1 MRTQEGRTMK
11 NKLNIN
17 KHFLINLFINLL
29 NKQSMRKFIFS
40 LKSLAMTLALVVGGS
55 AWAQI
60 ASLPFVADFSSGDVA
75 PFTGGSAAFVATID
89 DGVGDTKVIA
99 ANNGESYAQFA
110 TPYAISNGEEVTVS
124 FQMLNGWL
132 GGGKDNKFAIL
143 NSDGVALASIS
154 YNNNSCNINEVLID
168 NSMVDDF
175 AAFNGQSSAGAKGAN
190 GYGNGKAQGFKINTA
205 ETKYNAEV
213 TIKINSSGDISVGI
227 VGGKNNNNVTYKR
240 AAQPGTKLDLDKVVI
255 SNASN
260 NGDRATGY
268 YGLTITSIKEEVL
281 VQQSFDDATNP
292 TMYPDGSNSNRGTCN
307 YDYVSPIDGTKFLN
321 VWGENNSNGFK
332 VDSIVKTDI
341 TASDKQ
347 WTLEFDWAGYSGCNG
362 KAGQT
367 KLVDLAGNTFFS
379 IDDAA
384 GWGATFSLSTGQTV
398 ACYPCNK
405 ATRISANTG
414 SVLTGDDGIQYWH
427 HFTIIGA
434 TNGVTV
440 TVEQYSKVGD
450 EIQKTIVVKNAK
462 ASATN
467 ATPAAIG
474 LRPGSCGSV
483 AINNLKLTVGPV
495 KIVTHDYTVKFVDQ
509 NGDAVKIDEV
519 RNAVDGEVLAVTD
532 ADKATIIEGKTQYT
546 YVSDDADDRVID
558 ADDMVLTITYNKT
571 TVTDYTVNF
580 LDAESNPIKDAVT
593 HKNVVVGTEVSA
605 TSGETSMLL
614 IDGTFFEY
622 KSGNDPI
629 TLVEDAEANVINLV
643 FAPVDGVTGYFFN
656 NYENRAVD
664 WTTATGGRY
673 DPVVVDGS
681 TIADRATTEKKPKT
695 DPETGEPIVNPET
708 GEPEYED
715 VPGLSIP
722 FANKTYFLTVNQ
734 ANRNNNGVTNGV
746 SSASLAVEQADFTL
760 ETQILLGTSND
771 QGCSFQIKNFAGDA
785 NILQLIPT
793 AVGSTTWVVNGD
805 AENFAVELPGTG
817 NFGGTDNNNLTNYNW
832 YDLKVTVYNGTTF
845 VTIVDQNDNV
855 ILDKAQVPTL
865 ATTYGVGKMI
875 FYTGRYNS
883 NIAVDDVTVR
893 SVVESEDVPAGAEFV
908 AVKINYVD
916 DAGTPVKPA
925 DEVKFQV
932 GQPIVLNSA
941 FTADFKVDAE
951 GNVWTAE
958 SESAPVTKYIYE
970 SDNSADVEVALDAQV
985 NIVFRG
991 VAPRRVALRP
1001 QYQTVEGEITT
1012 KDASGKNLSF
1022 FYDSNKAGDVLFEK
1036 DILTV
1041 YYPYYLLVD
1050 GLLYKTAA
1058 NSGGTDKI
1066 ELEIEP
1072 GTGTQA
1078 KSPVTWTPAMETV
1091 PVIDP
1096 ETQEPALDPETQEP
1110 ITQEVQISNAV
1121 FAQETENI
1129 EGITPVKDTYTK
1141 IRQANGAAGSA
1152 IGGDVLVTIL
1162 EPGTY
1167 TITTATRS
1175 GTTNFKAAG
1184 NVVATIT
1191 SGGAVATTTSEE
1203 FTVDQAT
1210 PLYIEEQAST
1220 TQYSDYVLV
1229 RKTKALESY
1238 KIAVAEGIVGGTIE
1252 VASSAAEGAEITIT
1266 ATPDEDYELSSIS
1279 VTCAHKDLAV
1289 IVTDGKFTMPDD
1301 DVTVNATFRK
1311 VVYLET
1317 DLTAD
1322 FISLTSPTT
1331 WKSENAAGV
1340 GEAKWAAPQVT
1351 VAGNKY
1357 YMIEN
1362 YVEGQDVKLAT
1373 GGVMYNEITGL
1384 TPGLYTIEL
1393 YGSAAL
1399 TAGRGGMTTD
1409 FAEGDEASLH
1419 AVTLYAEAN
1428 GEKVSKY
1435 IPCLIESNFNNRGG
1449 EESIPTA
1456 TLDNVVVGNDGKI
1469 KIGLYK
1475 EVGLTNWHIV
1485 QLKKV
1490 TAKILASDLLAKA
1503 VADAKNVLESQ
1514 VPAKLYGEIQE
1525 AISTYDKD
1533 YDTADDYQ
1541 TAINALNGLVDV
1553 AKGYE
1558 PLSSVLNEGAQYKA
1572 NAPAEDPA
1580 IATYDAAIA
1589 DVKAA
1594 YDDVVVAD
1602 IPAAIAVVE
1611 AALPA
1616 LAKAQTAPNSDMTR
1630 AIVNPTIDGATGWT
1644 TEKPKGGNGP
1654 LLNGTAFEYWAGS
1667 ANPREEAQF
1676 DYYQVITGLPTGKY
1690 VISAEMYNS
1699 LNGEAGAEFAA
1710 TSGVYGASGNDET
1723 ATLVDVDGTTLTRYA
1738 TEEVIVMDGTLRLGV
1753 KNTELP
1759 MAARWFVADNFT
1771 LTLVEHIVP
1780 TYAITVVPSENGSL
1794 DLPAQAAA
1802 GETVAIVA
1810 NPAVGYEL
1818 ASVMITGVNTNI
1830 AVEVD
1835 VDEWTGEMSFTM
1847 PEDDVTVTATFQEA
1861 YVKLSDYAVTVDPA
1875 FVHDPEFGDEI
1886 VATITYNSEI
1896 VGSYAESFAL
1906 NAQFD
1911 YEVKDAEGNVVTTG
1925 TKNPLNVSDNTV
1937 TAYIDGL
1944 AENTT
1949 YTINITGVE
1958 VTDFDLATFESVVVF
1973 KDVIGLDGEPL
1984 ATATF
1989 TTVKPFIAEL
1999 NVERYVGQGY
2009 GVTEAE
2015 VDFSEAKTFLGVDK
2029 ITTDM
2034 LRIVNPDGTTISDYA
2049 QYDGWFDGDGKAETW
2064 GANTKINVKFFEALT
2079 DGKYTICDMNGADV
2093 VDATYTVRWA
2103 IEANDKVAFFN
2114 INVKFVEQP
2123 TIAPEI
2129 ATEVDVPVLL
2139 KSGTAYEGA
2148 TAAFNVL
2155 DVTGPLN
2162 LDAISDAEQYIVN
2175 VTDGSFVVN
2184 STDGWR
2190 DANGD
2195 AATWG
2200 TGEGMVCVKIGDPAS
2215 GIIDYLGAIDDSYE
2229 DGDTYTAKWGFVNKE
2244 SNTAVIL
2251 NINITFVTD
2260 PTGIDATPAADGVKP
2275 DGKYFENGKI
2285 VIYKNGNKYDA
2296 SGAPMNK

>member
-1 MRTQEGRTMK
+1 
-11 NKLNIN
+11 
-17 KHFLINLFINLL
+17 
-29 NKQSMRKFIFS
+29 MRKFIFS
-40 LKSLAMTLALVVGGS
+40 LKALVMSLALVVGGS

-60 ASLPFVADFSSGDVA
+60 TSLPFVADFSSGAA
-75 PFTGGSAAFVATID
+75 PFGEPAFKTGTAAIGDVVAVTA
-89 DGVGDTKVIA
+89 GTAEATFAVGGGA
-99 ANNGESYAQFA
+99 YALGNA
-110 TPYAISNGEEVTVS
+110 EEVTVS
-124 FQMLNGWL
+124 FTMFNGWL
-132 GGGKDNKFAIL
+132 GGGTDNTFAVL
-143 NSDGVALASIS
+143 NSDGATLASIS
-154 YNNNSCNINEVLID
+154 YNANNCNI
-168 NSMVDDF
+168 VDVKLGGSTVEGFEAF
-175 AAFNGQSSAGAKGAN
+175 AGQSKSNVSGKGAN
-190 GYGNGKAQGFKINTA
+190 GYTHKQTYVANTDEAKNNG
-205 ETKYNAEV
+205 EV
-213 TIKINSSGDISVGI
+213 TIKINSYGGLSLSFVGAKGDVDKFFSA
-227 VGGKNNNNVTYKR
+227 T
-240 AAQPGTKLDLDKVVI
+240 APAGTKIDLAKLTI
-255 SNASN
+255 SNGSN
-260 NGDRATGY
+260 NGDRASGYGNLSVTSKSLIKYSNDYSDEVVTWTTATGGRY
-268 YGLTITSIKEEVL
+268 TPIIQDGYLTVTQDQRNNNGTTLTSTETQEKVAAGESFTMSFDVKLGASTNQTATAFNIYDAANSAAILSFAEGATYATAWTINGGTQTATVSAGGNKGIDDLSWISVKVTSIAGGKTYL
-281 VQQSFDDATNP
+281 TLKDAE
-292 TMYPDGSNSNRGTCN
+292 GTI
-307 YDYVSPIDGTKFLN
+307 IDGFDK
-321 VWGENNSNGFK
+321 K
-332 VDSIVKTDI
+332 DI
-341 TASDKQ
+341 P
-347 WTLEFDWAGYSGCNG
+347 TLSETGGLG
-362 KAGQT
+362 KMNFVT
-367 KLVDLAGNTFFS
+367 SRYLANFA
-379 IDDAA
+379 ID
-384 GWGATFSLSTGQTV
+384 
-398 ACYPCNK
+398 N
-405 ATRISANTG
+405 
-414 SVLTGDDGIQYWH
+414 
-427 HFTIIGA
+427 
-434 TNGVTV
+434 
-440 TVEQYSKVGD
+440 
-450 EIQKTIVVKNAK
+450 IVVRDVVE
-462 ASATN
+462 SEDIP
-467 ATPAAIG
+467 ATPIY
-474 LRPGSCGSV
+474 
-483 AINNLKLTVGPV
+483 T
-495 KIVTHDYTVKFVDQ
+495 YTVKFVDQ
-509 NGDAVKIDEV
+509 DGNEFKDASV
-519 RNAVDGEVLAVTD
+519 REEYEGTVIAITED
-532 ADKATIIEGKTQYT
+532 DKATVVNGKSQYT
-546 YVSDDADDRVID
+546 YVSNDAAADLVAAADGSTVIT
-558 ADDMVLTITYNKT
+558 VTFEKT
-571 TVTDYTVNF
+571 TVADYVVNY
-580 LDAESNPIKDAVT
+580 LDGDGNVLKEATT
-593 HKNVVVGTEVSA
+593 HKNAKVGSQVNATLGEVSR
-605 TSGETSMLL
+605 ML
-614 IDGTFFEY
+614 INGVFYDQV
-622 KSGNDPI
+622 SGNEPL
-629 TLVEDAEANVINLV
+629 TVSEDETANVINLV
-643 FAPVDGVTGYFFN
+643 FAPVAGVTGYFYN
-656 NYENRAVD
+656 NYENKAID
-664 WTTATGGRY
+664 WKTSTGGRF
-673 DPVVVDGS
+673 DPIVVDGS
-681 TIADRATTEKKPKT
+681 TIADRATTEKKPVL
-695 DPETGEPIVNPET
+695 DPETGETI
-708 GEPEYED
+708 GYEE

-722 FANKTYFLTVNQ
+722 FANKTLFLAANQ
-734 ANRNNNGVTNGV
+734 NTRDQNGATLTSN
-746 SSASLAVEQADFTL
+746 ALNIEQADFTFEARL
-760 ETQILLGTSND
+760 ILGTPERDKCAFNVRNLAND
-771 QGCSFQIKNFAGDA
+771 ADIFTITPAAA
-785 NILQLIPT
+785 N
-793 AVGSTTWVVNGD
+793 TTNTDWVINGD
-805 AENFAVELPGTG
+805 AENFTISLPNTG
-817 NFGGTDNNNLTNYNW
+817 NYSKKEGDATLTNYSW
-832 YDLKVTVYNGTTF
+832 YNFKVTVYNGTTF
-845 VTIVDQNDNV
+845 VTVTDEAGNA

-865 ATTYGVGKMI
+865 ATTYGISNMT
-875 FYTGRYNS
+875 FPTGRYHGNFA
-883 NIAVDDVTVR
+883 IDDVTVR

-916 DAGTPVKPA
+916 DAGAPVKPA
-925 DEVKFQV
+925 GEAKFQV

-958 SESAPVTKYIYE
+958 SESAPVTKYIYV

-1001 QYQTVEGEITT
+1001 QYQTVEGEMKT
-1012 KDASGKNLSF
+1012 KDASGKSLSF
-1022 FYDSNKAGDVLFEK
+1022 FYDSNKTGDYLFEK

-1050 GLLYKTAA
+1050 GLLYKTGN

-1078 KSPVTWTPAMETV
+1078 KSPVTWTPATETV
-1091 PVIDP
+1091 PVLDEDGNPLVDP
-1096 ETQEPALDPETQEP
+1096 ETEQP
-1110 ITQEVQISNAV
+1110 ITRDEQISNAV

-1152 IGGDVLVTIL
+1152 IGGDVLVTTL

-1191 SGGAVATTTSEE
+1191 SGGTVATVTSEE
-1203 FTVDQAT
+1203 FTVDQTT

-1252 VASSAAEGAEITIT
+1252 VASSAAADAEITIT

-1311 VVYLET
+1311 VIYIET
-1317 DLTAD
+1317 DLTKD
-1322 FISLTSPTT
+1322 FEALTDWKKWTGAGGYTDTQYCPAVTTNSGKTVQVCEKYEPTCANT
-1331 WKSENAAGV
+1331 GDV
-1340 GEAKWAAPQVT
+1340 FYQT
-1351 VAGNKY
+1351 V
-1357 YMIEN
+1357 
-1362 YVEGQDVKLAT
+1362 
-1373 GGVMYNEITGL
+1373 TGL
-1384 TPGLYTIEL
+1384 TPGIYKIEL
-1393 YGSAAL
+1393 YGGAAFTFGRGFGSMAFTGEIGTGDAWGTHVSDTYQAGDKIEPTVENPTGVSL
-1399 TAGRGGMTTD
+1399 TATTSEGVYGGELPIYYATN
-1409 FAEGDEASLH
+1409 FPEGA
-1419 AVTLYAEAN
+1419 AVVTLSGVKIGAN
-1428 GEKVSKY
+1428 GE
-1435 IPCLIESNFNNRGG
+1435 
-1449 EESIPTA
+1449 
-1456 TLDNVVVGNDGKI
+1456 I
-1469 KIGLYK
+1469 KIGMSK
-1475 EVGLTNWHIV
+1475 TSQSTNWHVI
-1485 QLKKV
+1485 QLKGV
-1490 TAKILASDLLAKA
+1490 TAQVLASDLLAKA

-1514 VPAKLYGEIQE
+1514 VPAKLYGDIQE

-1533 YDTADDYQ
+1533 YETADDYQ

-1594 YDDVVVAD
+1594 YDGVAVAD
-1602 IPAAIAVVE
+1602 IPAAVKVVE

-1654 LLNGTAFEYWAGS
+1654 LLSGTAFEYWGGN

-1753 KNTELP
+1753 KNTKLP

-1780 TYAITVVPSENGSL
+1780 TYAIDVAPTEHGSL

-1802 GETVAIVA
+1802 GEEVVINATADE
-1810 NPAVGYEL
+1810 GYEL
-1818 ASVMITGVNTNI
+1818 ASVIVTGSVSNSVI
-1830 AVEVD
+1830 EVTT
-1835 VDEWTGEMSFTM
+1835 DEWTGVQSFVM
-1847 PEDDVTVTATFQEA
+1847 PAEAVTVSATFQEA

-1911 YEVKDAEGNVVTTG
+1911 YEIKDAEGNVVTTG
-1925 TKNPLNVSDNTV
+1925 TKNPLNVSDNKV

-2009 GVTEAE
+2009 TSTVAE
-2015 VDFSEAKTFLGVDK
+2015 VDLSAAEEYLGVNG
-2029 ITTDM
+2029 ITSDM
-2034 LRIVNPDGTTISDYA
+2034 IRIVNPDETTISDYA
-2049 QYDGWFDGDGKAETW
+2049 PYDGWFATDGTATTW
-2064 GANTKINVKFFEALT
+2064 SDLNATEPKSPGICVKFFQAISE
-2079 DGKYTICDMNGADV
+2079 GKYEICDMNGADV
-2093 VDATYTVRWA
+2093 VDNTYTVRWA

-2123 TIAPEI
+2123 NVAPEI
-2129 ATEVDVPVLL
+2129 AAEVDVPVVI

-2155 DVTGPLN
+2155 DVTEPLN

-2175 VTDGSFVVN
+2175 VTDGSFVAN

-2195 AATWG
+2195 AAAWG
-2200 TGEGMVCVKIGDPAS
+2200 TAGEGMVCVKIGDPAS

-2229 DGDTYTAKWGFVNKE
+2229 DGDTYTAKWGFVNKA

-2275 DGKYFENGKI
+2275 DGKYLENGKI
-2285 VIYKNGNKYDA
+2285 VIYRNGNKYDA

>member
-1 MRTQEGRTMK
+1 
-11 NKLNIN
+11 
-17 KHFLINLFINLL
+17 
-29 NKQSMRKFIFS
+29 
-40 LKSLAMTLALVVGGS
+40 MTYVNGG
-55 AWAQI
+55 
-60 ASLPFVADFSSGDVA
+60 
-75 PFTGGSAAFVATID
+75 AT
-89 DGVGDTKVIA
+89 T
-99 ANNGESYAQFA
+99 ESYGVVTSAQTGFNK
-110 TPYAISNGEEVTVS
+110 IS
-124 FQMLNGWL
+124 
-132 GGGKDNKFAIL
+132 GGA
-143 NSDGVALASIS
+143 VALANSAWGANNVIFIQVDAS
-154 YNNNSCNINEVLID
+154 AVTSDITKVTLSMESSGSTDSKRTAGIGVGYN
-168 NSMVDDF
+168 
-175 AAFNGQSSAGAKGAN
+175 SSAWSETLTWDTADRSITTLGAQQWTATKSATVFEAMSFDITDAFKDDADKIVTILVYN
-190 GYGNGKAQGFKINTA
+190 TQAAGNNIQNVK
-205 ETKYNAEV
+205 AEV
-213 TIKINSSGDISVGI
+213 E
-227 VGGKNNNNVTYKR
+227 Y
-240 AAQPGTKLDLDKVVI
+240 TKAD
-255 SNASN
+255 
-260 NGDRATGY
+260 
-268 YGLTITSIKEEVL
+268 EVL
-281 VQQSFDDATNP
+281 VNYSFNDAENP
-292 TMYPDGSNSNRGTCN
+292 VMTPDGSNSNRGTCN
-307 YDYVSPIDGTKFLN
+307 YDFTSPIDGAKFLN
-321 VWGENNSNGFK
+321 VWGENNTNGFK
-332 VDSIVKTDI
+332 VATISTSDI
-341 TASDKQ
+341 TSNGQ
-347 WTLEFDWAGYSGCNG
+347 WTLEFDWAGYSGANG

-367 KLVDLAGNTFFS
+367 KLVDLEGNTFFS

-384 GWGATFSLSTGQTV
+384 GWGGTFSLSTGQTV
-398 ACYPCNK
+398 ECYPCNK
-405 ATRISANTG
+405 ATRISANTA
-414 SVLTGDDGIQYWH
+414 SVLELKYWH
-427 HFTIIGA
+427 HFTVIGTA
-434 TNGVTV
+434 NGVSV
-440 TVEQYSKVGD
+440 TVEQYGKD
-450 EIQKTIVVKNAK
+450 ESDNITKTVVVKNAK

-467 ATPAAIG
+467 VTPASIG

-483 AINNLKLTVGPV
+483 AIDNLKLTVGDL
-495 KIVTHDYTVKFVDQ
+495 KIVSHNYTVKFVDQ
-509 NGDAVKIDEV
+509 NGDAVKTDEV

-532 ADKATIIEGKTQYT
+532 ADKETIIEGKTQYT
-546 YVSDDADDRVID
+546 YVSDDAGDRVID

-571 TVTDYTVNF
+571 TVTDYVVNF
-580 LDAESNPIKDAVT
+580 IDGEGNPLKDAVT
-593 HKNVVVGTEVSA
+593 HKNIVVGTEVSA
-605 TSGETSMLL
+605 TAGEMAQLL
-614 IDGTFFEY
+614 VNGVFY
-622 KSGNDPI
+622 NYASGNDQI
-629 TLVEDAEANVINLV
+629 TIAEDASANVINLV
-643 FAPVDGVTGYFFN
+643 FAPVADVTGYFLQ
-656 NYENRAVD
+656 NYEAGSAD
-664 WTTATGGRY
+664 WSTSTGGRY
-673 DPVVVDGS
+673 DVVLVDGS
-681 TIADRATTEKKPKT
+681 GIASREQEISHIEQQPKT
-695 DPETGEPIVNPET
+695 DPETGEPMKDPET
-708 GEPEYED
+708 GQTIMED
-715 VPGLSIP
+715 VKVVDGSETID
-722 FANKTYFLTVNQ
+722 FANKSRFLTVNQ
-734 ANRNNNGVTNGV
+734 GSRNNNG
-746 SSASLAVEQADFTL
+746 ATL
-760 ETQILLGTSND
+760 TSKAISVDQDNYTFEAKILLGSSND
-771 QGCSFQIKNFAGDA
+771 QAGTTLTLFNKAGDA
-785 NILQLIPT
+785 AILKLQQNGKSAT
-793 AVGSTTWVVNGD
+793 SWKVNDD
-805 AENFAVELPGTG
+805 AENLLELPNSGTAT
-817 NFGGTDNNNLTNYNW
+817 GTTNDNLNNLSWYNF
-832 YDLKVTVYNGTTF
+832 KVTVYNGYTYLTVTDEAGAAIFDKKEINTVATSYGLGNMTF
-845 VTIVDQNDNV
+845 
-855 ILDKAQVPTL
+855 ASS
-865 ATTYGVGKMI
+865 
-875 FYTGRYNS
+875 RYYANFA
-883 NIAVDDVTVR
+883 IDDVVVR
-893 SVVESEDVPAGAEFV
+893 SVVTSEDVPASAEFV

-916 DAGTPVKPA
+916 EAGTPVKPA
-925 DEVKFQV
+925 GEAKFQV
-932 GQPIVLNSA
+932 GQPIALNSA

-958 SESAPVTKYIYE
+958 SESAPVTKYIYV

-1001 QYQTVEGEITT
+1001 QYQTVEGEMKT

-1022 FYDSNKAGDVLFEK
+1022 FYDSNKTGDYLFEK

-1072 GTGTQA
+1072 GTSTQTM
-1078 KSPVTWTPAMETV
+1078 SPVTWTPAMETV

-1152 IGGDVLVTIL
+1152 IGGDVLVTTL

-1191 SGGAVATTTSEE
+1191 SSGTVTTVTSEE

-1252 VASSAAEGAEITIT
+1252 VASSAAADAEITIT

-1409 FAEGDEASLH
+1409 FAEGDDASLS
-1419 AVTLYAEAN
+1419 AVYLYAEAN
-1428 GEKVSKY
+1428 GEKVKKY

-1485 QLKKV
+1485 QLKSV
-1490 TAKILASDLLAKA
+1490 TAKVLASDLLAASVAKAQAIEETTVPAALYSSIQEVISANNKAYDTAEEYEAAIKAIDDVTAKAVSYAPLTSVINEGESYKANVPAESPAIAAYEEA
-1503 VADAKNVLESQ
+1503 VADIK
-1514 VPAKLYGEIQE
+1514 
-1525 AISTYDKD
+1525 
-1533 YDTADDYQ
+1533 TA
-1541 TAINALNGLVDV
+1541 
-1553 AKGYE
+1553 
-1558 PLSSVLNEGAQYKA
+1558 
-1572 NAPAEDPA
+1572 
-1580 IATYDAAIA
+1580 YDA
-1589 DVKAA
+1589 VE
-1594 YDDVVVAD
+1594 VAD
-1602 IPAAIAVVE
+1602 IAAAVATVE

-1616 LAKAQTAPNSDMTR
+1616 IAKAQTAPGSDFTILMNST
-1630 AIVNPTIDGATGWT
+1630 AWT
-1644 TEKPKGGNGP
+1644 CPQGNGP
-1654 LLNGTAFEYWAGS
+1654 
-1667 ANPREEAQF
+1667 
-1676 DYYQVITGLPTGKY
+1676 
-1690 VISAEMYNS
+1690 
-1699 LNGEAGAEFAA
+1699 
-1710 TSGVYGASGNDET
+1710 GVYQTVYTETYNASAYQPGKVIYQKIEGLAPGAVYEVKFLAVANSAWGASNFGDGLAQVYANTETYDISVIEQNGCTPTEYERTLT
-1723 ATLVDVDGTTLTRYA
+1723 ATVGEDGVLEYGMQNVA
-1738 TEEVIVMDGTLRLGV
+1738 AGGNWYVVKGV
-1753 KNTELP
+1753 S
-1759 MAARWFVADNFT
+1759 
-1771 LTLVEHIVP
+1771 LTLQGIFFNIEVAQTEHG
-1780 TYAITVVPSENGSL
+1780 TL
-1794 DLPAQAAA
+1794 DLPAKAAA
-1802 GETVAIVA
+1802 GEEVVINATADE
-1810 NPAVGYEL
+1810 GYEL
-1818 ASVMITGVNTNI
+1818 ASVIVTGSVSNSVI
-1830 AVEVD
+1830 EVTT
-1835 VDEWTGEMSFTM
+1835 DEWTGVQSFVM
-1847 PEDDVTVTATFQEA
+1847 PAEAVTVSATFQEA

-1911 YEVKDAEGNVVTTG
+1911 YEIKDAEGNVVTTG
-1925 TKNPLNVSDNTV
+1925 TKNPLNVSDNKV

-1973 KDVIGLDGEPL
+1973 KDVIGLDGNPL

-2093 VDATYTVRWA
+2093 ADATYTVRWA

-2123 TIAPEI
+2123 TVAPEI
-2129 ATEVDVPVLL
+2129 AAVVDVPVLL

-2148 TAAFNVL
+2148 TATFNVL
-2155 DVTGPLN
+2155 DVTTPLN

-2200 TGEGMVCVKIGDPAS
+2200 SGAGMVCVKIGDPAS
-2215 GIIDYLGAIDDSYE
+2215 GIINYLAAIDDSYE

-2275 DGKYFENGKI
+2275 DGKYLENGKI
-2285 VIYKNGNKYDA
+2285 VIYRNGNKYDA

>member
-1 MRTQEGRTMK
+1 
-11 NKLNIN
+11 
-17 KHFLINLFINLL
+17 
-29 NKQSMRKFIFS
+29 
-40 LKSLAMTLALVVGGS
+40 MTYVNGG
-55 AWAQI
+55 
-60 ASLPFVADFSSGDVA
+60 
-75 PFTGGSAAFVATID
+75 AT
-89 DGVGDTKVIA
+89 T
-99 ANNGESYAQFA
+99 ESYGVVTSAQ
-110 TPYAISNGEEVTVS
+110 TGYNKIS
-124 FQMLNGWL
+124 
-132 GGGKDNKFAIL
+132 GGA
-143 NSDGVALASIS
+143 VALANAAWGANNVIFIQVDASAVTSDITKVTLS
-154 YNNNSCNINEVLID
+154 MESSGSTDSKRTAGIGVGYN
-168 NSMVDDF
+168 
-175 AAFNGQSSAGAKGAN
+175 SSAWSETLTWDTADRSITTLGAQQWTATKSATVFEAMSFDITDAFKDDADKIVTILVYN
-190 GYGNGKAQGFKINTA
+190 TQAAGNNIQNVK
-205 ETKYNAEV
+205 AEV
-213 TIKINSSGDISVGI
+213 E
-227 VGGKNNNNVTYKR
+227 Y
-240 AAQPGTKLDLDKVVI
+240 TKAD
-255 SNASN
+255 
-260 NGDRATGY
+260 
-268 YGLTITSIKEEVL
+268 EVL
-281 VQQSFDDATNP
+281 VNYSFNDAENP
-292 TMYPDGSNSNRGTCN
+292 VMTPDGSNSNRGTCN
-307 YDYVSPIDGTKFLN
+307 YDFTSPIDGAKFLN
-321 VWGENNSNGFK
+321 VWGENNTNGFK
-332 VDSIVKTDI
+332 VATISTSDI
-341 TASDKQ
+341 TSNGQ
-347 WTLEFDWAGYSGCNG
+347 WTLEFDWAGYSGANG

-367 KLVDLAGNTFFS
+367 KLVDLEGNTFFS

-384 GWGATFSLSTGQTV
+384 GWGGTFSLSTGQTV
-398 ACYPCNK
+398 ECYPCNK

-414 SVLTGDDGIQYWH
+414 SVLELKYWH
-427 HFTIIGA
+427 HFTVIGTA
-434 TNGVTV
+434 NGVSV
-440 TVEQYSKVGD
+440 TVEQYGKD
-450 EIQKTIVVKNAK
+450 ESDNITKTVVVKNAK

-467 ATPAAIG
+467 VTPASIG

-483 AINNLKLTVGPV
+483 AIDNLKLTVGDL
-495 KIVTHDYTVKFVDQ
+495 KIVSHDYTVKFVDQ
-509 NGDAVKIDEV
+509 NGDAVKADEV

-532 ADKATIIEGKTQYT
+532 ADKETIIEGKTQYT
-546 YVSDDADDRVID
+546 YVSDDAGDRVID

-571 TVTDYTVNF
+571 TVTDYVVNF
-580 LDAESNPIKDAVT
+580 IDGEGNPLKDAVT
-593 HKNVVVGTEVSA
+593 HKNIVVGTEVSA
-605 TSGETSMLL
+605 TAGEMAQLL
-614 IDGTFFEY
+614 VNGVFY
-622 KSGNDPI
+622 NYASGNDQI
-629 TLVEDAEANVINLV
+629 TIAEDASANVINLV
-643 FAPVDGVTGYFFN
+643 FAPVADVTGYFLQ
-656 NYENRAVD
+656 NYEAGSAD
-664 WTTATGGRY
+664 WSTSTGGRY
-673 DPVVVDGS
+673 DVVLVDGS
-681 TIADRATTEKKPKT
+681 GIASREQEISHIEQQPKT
-695 DPETGEPIVNPET
+695 DPETGEPMKDPET
-708 GEPEYED
+708 GQTIMED
-715 VPGLSIP
+715 VKVVDGSETID
-722 FANKTYFLTVNQ
+722 FANKSRFLTVNQ
-734 ANRNNNGVTNGV
+734 GSRNNNG
-746 SSASLAVEQADFTL
+746 ATL
-760 ETQILLGTSND
+760 TSKAISVDQDNYTFEAKILLGSSND
-771 QGCSFQIKNFAGDA
+771 QAGTTLTLFNKAGDA
-785 NILQLIPT
+785 AILKLQQNGKSAT
-793 AVGSTTWVVNGD
+793 SWKVNDD
-805 AENFAVELPGTG
+805 AENLLELPNSGTAT
-817 NFGGTDNNNLTNYNW
+817 GTTNDNLNNLSWYNF
-832 YDLKVTVYNGTTF
+832 KVTVYNGYTYLTVTDEAGAAIFDKKEINTVATSYGLGNMTF
-845 VTIVDQNDNV
+845 
-855 ILDKAQVPTL
+855 ASS
-865 ATTYGVGKMI
+865 
-875 FYTGRYNS
+875 RYYANFA
-883 NIAVDDVTVR
+883 IDDVVVR
-893 SVVESEDVPAGAEFV
+893 SVVTSEDIPASAEFV

-916 DAGTPVKPA
+916 DAGAPVKPA
-925 DEVKFQV
+925 GEAKFQV

-958 SESAPVTKYIYE
+958 SESAPVTKYIYV
-970 SDNSADVEVALDAQV
+970 SDNSADVPAALDAQV

-1001 QYQTVEGEITT
+1001 QYQTVEGEMKT

-1022 FYDSNKAGDVLFEK
+1022 FYDSNKTGDYLFEK

-1078 KSPVTWTPAMETV
+1078 KSPVTWTPATETV
-1091 PVIDP
+1091 PVLDEDGNPLVDP
-1096 ETQEPALDPETQEP
+1096 ETEQP
-1110 ITQEVQISNAV
+1110 ITRDEQISNAV

-1152 IGGDVLVTIL
+1152 IGGDVLVTTL

-1191 SGGAVATTTSEE
+1191 SGGTIATVTSEE
-1203 FTVDQAT
+1203 FTVDQTT

-1252 VASSAAEGAEITIT
+1252 VASSAAADAEITIT

-1311 VVYLET
+1311 VIYIET
-1317 DLTAD
+1317 DLTKD
-1322 FISLTSPTT
+1322 FEALTDWKKWTGAGGYTDTQYCPAVTTNSGKTVQVCEKYEPTCANT
-1331 WKSENAAGV
+1331 GDV
-1340 GEAKWAAPQVT
+1340 FYQT
-1351 VAGNKY
+1351 V
-1357 YMIEN
+1357 
-1362 YVEGQDVKLAT
+1362 
-1373 GGVMYNEITGL
+1373 TGL
-1384 TPGLYTIEL
+1384 TPGIYKIEL
-1393 YGSAAL
+1393 YGGAAFTFGRGFGSMAFTGEIGTGDAWGTHVSDTYQAGDKIEPTVENPTGVSL
-1399 TAGRGGMTTD
+1399 TATTSEGVYGGELPIYYATN
-1409 FAEGDEASLH
+1409 FPEGA
-1419 AVTLYAEAN
+1419 AVVTLSGVKIGAN
-1428 GEKVSKY
+1428 GE
-1435 IPCLIESNFNNRGG
+1435 
-1449 EESIPTA
+1449 
-1456 TLDNVVVGNDGKI
+1456 I
-1469 KIGLYK
+1469 KIGMSK
-1475 EVGLTNWHIV
+1475 TSQSTNWHVI
-1485 QLKKV
+1485 QLKGV
-1490 TAKILASDLLAKA
+1490 TAQVLASDLLAKA

-1514 VPAKLYGEIQE
+1514 VPAKLYGDIQE

-1533 YDTADDYQ
+1533 YETADDYQ

-1594 YDDVVVAD
+1594 YDGVAVAD
-1602 IPAAIAVVE
+1602 IPAAVKVVE

-1654 LLNGTAFEYWAGS
+1654 LLNGTAFEYWGGN

-1753 KNTELP
+1753 KNTKLP

-1780 TYAITVVPSENGSL
+1780 TYAIDVAPTEHGSL

-1802 GETVAIVA
+1802 GEEVVINATADE
-1810 NPAVGYEL
+1810 GYEL
-1818 ASVMITGVNTNI
+1818 ASVIVTGSVSNSVI
-1830 AVEVD
+1830 EVTT
-1835 VDEWTGEMSFTM
+1835 DEWTGVQSFVM
-1847 PEDDVTVTATFQEA
+1847 PAEAVTVSATFQEA

-1911 YEVKDAEGNVVTTG
+1911 YEIKDAEGNVVTTG
-1925 TKNPLNVSDNTV
+1925 TKNPLNVSDNKV

-1973 KDVIGLDGEPL
+1973 KDVIGLDGNPL

-2009 GVTEAE
+2009 TSTVAE
-2015 VDFSEAKTFLGVDK
+2015 VDLSAAEEYLGVNG
-2029 ITTDM
+2029 ITSDM
-2034 LRIVNPDGTTISDYA
+2034 IRIVNPDETTISDYA
-2049 QYDGWFDGDGKAETW
+2049 PYDGWFATDGTATTW
-2064 GANTKINVKFFEALT
+2064 SDLNATEPKSPGICVKFFQAISE
-2079 DGKYTICDMNGADV
+2079 GKYEICDMNGADV
-2093 VDATYTVRWA
+2093 VDNTYTVRWA

-2123 TIAPEI
+2123 NVAPEI
-2129 ATEVDVPVLL
+2129 AAEVDVPVVI

-2155 DVTGPLN
+2155 DVTEPLN

-2175 VTDGSFVVN
+2175 VTDGSFVAN

-2195 AATWG
+2195 AAAWG
-2200 TGEGMVCVKIGDPAS
+2200 TAGEGMVCVKIGDPAS

-2229 DGDTYTAKWGFVNKE
+2229 DGDTYTAKWGFVNKA

-2275 DGKYFENGKI
+2275 DGKYLENGKI
-2285 VIYKNGNKYDA
+2285 VIYRNGNKYDA

>member
-1 MRTQEGRTMK
+1 
-11 NKLNIN
+11 
-17 KHFLINLFINLL
+17 
-29 NKQSMRKFIFS
+29 MRKFIFS

-60 ASLPFVADFSSGDVA
+60 TSLPFVADFSSGAA
-75 PFTGGSAAFVATID
+75 PFGEPAFKTGTTAIGDVVAVTA
-89 DGVGDTKVIA
+89 GTAEATFAVGGGA
-99 ANNGESYAQFA
+99 YALGNA
-110 TPYAISNGEEVTVS
+110 EEVTVS
-124 FQMLNGWL
+124 FTMFNGWL
-132 GGGKDNKFAIL
+132 GGGTDNTFAVL
-143 NSDGVALASIS
+143 NSDGATLASIS
-154 YNNNSCNINEVLID
+154 YNANNCNI
-168 NSMVDDF
+168 VDVKLGGSTVEGFEAF
-175 AAFNGQSSAGAKGAN
+175 AGQSKSNVSGKGAN
-190 GYGNGKAQGFKINTA
+190 GYTHKQTYVANTDEAKNNG
-205 ETKYNAEV
+205 EV
-213 TIKINSSGDISVGI
+213 TIKINSYGGLSLSFVGAMGDVDKFFSA
-227 VGGKNNNNVTYKR
+227 T
-240 AAQPGTKLDLDKVVI
+240 APAGTKLDLAKLTI
-255 SNASN
+255 SNGSN
-260 NGDRATGY
+260 NGDRASGY
-268 YGLTITSIKEEVL
+268 GNLKVESKSLIKYSNDYSDEVVTWTTATSGRFTPIIQDGYLTVNQDQRNNNGTTLTSTETEGKVAAGESFTMSFDVKLGASTNQTATAFNIYDAANSAAILSFAEGATYATAWTINVTQTATVSAGGAKGIDELSWISVKVTSIAGGKTYL
-281 VQQSFDDATNP
+281 TLKDAE
-292 TMYPDGSNSNRGTCN
+292 GTI
-307 YDYVSPIDGTKFLN
+307 IDGFDK
-321 VWGENNSNGFK
+321 K
-332 VDSIVKTDI
+332 DI
-341 TASDKQ
+341 P
-347 WTLEFDWAGYSGCNG
+347 TLSETGGLG
-362 KAGQT
+362 KMNFVTSRYNANF
-367 KLVDLAGNTFFS
+367 A
-379 IDDAA
+379 ID
-384 GWGATFSLSTGQTV
+384 
-398 ACYPCNK
+398 N
-405 ATRISANTG
+405 
-414 SVLTGDDGIQYWH
+414 
-427 HFTIIGA
+427 
-434 TNGVTV
+434 
-440 TVEQYSKVGD
+440 
-450 EIQKTIVVKNAK
+450 IVVRDVVE
-462 ASATN
+462 SEDIP
-467 ATPAAIG
+467 ATPIY
-474 LRPGSCGSV
+474 
-483 AINNLKLTVGPV
+483 T
-495 KIVTHDYTVKFVDQ
+495 YTVKYVDQ
-509 NGDAVKIDEV
+509 DDSEFKDPSIREEYEGVE
-519 RNAVDGEVLAVTD
+519 LAITD
-532 ADKATIIEGKTQYT
+532 DDKATVVEGNSQYT
-546 YVSDDADDRVID
+546 YVSDDAAGQTAASDGSTVIT
-558 ADDMVLTITYNKT
+558 VKFNKT
-571 TVTDYTVNF
+571 TVTNYTVNF
-580 LDAESNPIKDAVT
+580 LNSLTSEPLKDAVT
-593 HKNVVVGTEVSA
+593 HKNILVGSEVSA
-605 TSGETSMLL
+605 TQGELSNIL
-614 IDGTFFEY
+614 IDGTFFKY
-622 KSGNDPI
+622 QSGNDPI
-629 TLVEDAEANVINLV
+629 TLAEDAASNVINLV
-643 FAPVDGVTGYFFN
+643 FAPVDGVTGYFYN

-673 DPVVVDGS
+673 DPIVVDGS
-681 TIADRATTEKKPKT
+681 TIADRATTVRVEKV
-695 DPETGEPIVNPET
+695 DPLTGEIITDGDGNPV
-708 GEPEYED
+708 YED
-715 VPGLSIP
+715 VPGESIP
-722 FANKTYFLTVNQ
+722 FGNKSYFLTVNQ

-760 ETQILLGTSND
+760 ETKIILGTSNN

-805 AENFAVELPGTG
+805 AELFAVELPGTG
-817 NFGGTDNNNLTNYNW
+817 NFGGTDNNNLTNYTW
-832 YDLKVTVYNGTTF
+832 YYLKVTVYNGTTF
-845 VTIVDQNDNV
+845 VTIVDQNNNV

-865 ATTYGVGKMI
+865 ATTYGVSKMI

-893 SVVESEDVPAGAEFV
+893 SVVESEDVPAGAEFI

-916 DAGTPVKPA
+916 EAGTPVKPA
-925 DEVKFQV
+925 DEAKFQV

-941 FTADFKVDAE
+941 FVADFKVDAE

-958 SESAPVTKYIYE
+958 SESAPVTKYIYV

-991 VAPRRVALRP
+991 VASRRVTLRY
-1001 QYQTVEGEITT
+1001 QYQTVGGDILT

-1022 FYDSNKAGDVLFEK
+1022 FYDSNKTGDYLFEK

-1050 GLLYKTAA
+1050 GLLYKTGN

-1072 GTGTQA
+1072 GTGTQI
-1078 KSPVTWTPAMETV
+1078 KSPVTWTPATETV
-1091 PVIDP
+1091 PVLDEDGYPLVDP
-1096 ETQEPALDPETQEP
+1096 ETEQP
-1110 ITQEVQISNAV
+1110 ITRDEQISNAV

-1129 EGITPVKDTYTK
+1129 EGITPVKDGYTT
-1141 IRQANGAAGSA
+1141 IRMANGATGSA
-1152 IGGDVLVTIL
+1152 IGGDVLVTTL

-1175 GTTNFKAAG
+1175 GTTNFKAG
-1184 NVVATIT
+1184 NNVVATIT
-1191 SGGAVATTTSEE
+1191 SSGTVTTVTSEE
-1203 FTVDQAT
+1203 FTVDQTT
-1210 PLYIEEQAST
+1210 PLYIEEQASI

-1252 VASSAAEGAEITIT
+1252 VASSAAADAEITIT

-1331 WKSENAAGV
+1331 WKSENASGV

-1362 YVEGQDVKLAT
+1362 YVEGQAVKEAT

-1399 TAGRGGMTTD
+1399 TAGRSDMTTD
-1409 FAEGDEASLH
+1409 FTEGDDASLS
-1419 AVTLYAEAN
+1419 AVYLYAEAN
-1428 GEKVSKY
+1428 GEKVKKY

-1485 QLKKV
+1485 QLKSV
-1490 TAKILASDLLAKA
+1490 TAKVLASDLLAKA

-1514 VPAKLYGEIQE
+1514 VPAKLYGDIQE

-1533 YDTADDYQ
+1533 YETADDYQ
-1541 TAINALNGLVDV
+1541 TAINSLNALVDV

-1589 DVKAA
+1589 GVKAA
-1594 YDDVVVAD
+1594 YDGVAVAD

-1616 LAKAQTAPNSDMTR
+1616 IAKAQTAPNSDMTR

-1654 LLNGTAFEYWAGS
+1654 LLNGTAFEYWGGN

-1676 DYYQVITGLPTGKY
+1676 DYYQVITGLPSGKY
-1690 VISAEMYNS
+1690 VVSAEMYNS

-1710 TSGVYGASGNDET
+1710 TSGVYASSGNDET

-1753 KNTELP
+1753 KNTKLP

-1780 TYAITVVPSENGSL
+1780 TYTITVNPSENGSL
-1794 DLPAQAAA
+1794 DLPAQAAV

-1818 ASVMITGVNTNI
+1818 ANVTITGVHENI
-1830 AVEVD
+1830 TVPVD
-1835 VDEWTGEMSFTM
+1835 VDEWTGEKSFVM
-1847 PEDDVTVTATFQEA
+1847 PNDDVTVTATFQEA
-1861 YVKLSDYAVTVDPA
+1861 YVKLSDYAVNVDPT
-1875 FVHDPEFGDEI
+1875 FVYDPEFGDEI

-1911 YEVKDAEGNVVTTG
+1911 YEVKDASGNVVATG

-1973 KDVIGLDGEPL
+1973 KDVIGLDGNPL

-2009 GVTEAE
+2009 NATVAE
-2015 VDFSEAKTFLGVDK
+2015 VDLSAAEEYLGVNG
-2029 ITTDM
+2029 ITSDM
-2034 LRIVNPDGTTISDYA
+2034 LRIVNPDETTISDYA
-2049 QYDGWFDGDGKAETW
+2049 AYDGWFATDGTATTW
-2064 GANTKINVKFFEALT
+2064 SDLNATEPKSPGICVKFFQAISE
-2079 DGKYTICDMNGADV
+2079 GKYEICDMNGADV
-2093 VDATYTVRWA
+2093 VDNTYTVRWA

-2123 TIAPEI
+2123 TVAPEI
-2129 ATEVDVPVLL
+2129 AAEVDVPVVI

-2155 DVTGPLN
+2155 DVTEPLN
-2162 LDAISDAEQYIVN
+2162 LDAISDADQYIVN
-2175 VTDGSFVVN
+2175 VTDGSFVAN
-2184 STDGWR
+2184 STDSWR

-2195 AATWG
+2195 AAAWG
-2200 TGEGMVCVKIGDPAS
+2200 TAGEGMVCVKISDPAS

-2229 DGDTYTAKWGFVNKE
+2229 DGDTYTAKWGFVNKA

-2275 DGKYFENGKI
+2275 DGKYLENGKI
-2285 VIYKNGNKYDA
+2285 VIYRNGNKYDA